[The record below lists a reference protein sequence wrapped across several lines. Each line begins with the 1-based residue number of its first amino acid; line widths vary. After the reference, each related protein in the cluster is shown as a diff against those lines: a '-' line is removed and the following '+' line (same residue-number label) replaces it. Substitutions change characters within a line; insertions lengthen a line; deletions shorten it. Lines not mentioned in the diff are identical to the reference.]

1 MPNVLKSISPAHQQ
15 AQRSKLWAL
24 LGDLPDR
31 DAPSKATLVRET
43 EQDGFIQEDWL
54 FEWNEMEPIPGVFL
68 RPLQGKGPFPAV
80 LYNHAH
86 GGDYTLGK
94 TELFEGRDALR
105 HAYGAELTKR
115 GYAVLSIDAWCFGE
129 RQGRTESAVFK
140 ELLWRGKVLWGM
152 MVFDTLK
159 AFDYLATREDVQ
171 VDSIVS
177 MGISMGGTMA
187 LWSTALEPC
196 IKACIDLCSLCEYE
210 ALITQQNLDKHGIYY
225 YVPSLLKHC
234 SAADLNALTLPRPR
248 LCVVGRHDG
257 LTPIE
262 GALSLDQTMRSH
274 ADAAGHPESWQL
286 LITET
291 GHFETEYSHQQV
303 LSFLSGL
310 QQAG

>member
-159 AFDYLATREDVQ
+159 AFDYLAAREDVQ
-171 VDSIVS
+171 ADSIVS

-187 LWSTALEPC
+187 LWSTALEPR
-196 IKACIDLCSLCEYE
+196 IRACIDLCSLAEYE
-210 ALITQQNLDKHGIYY
+210 SLINQQNLDRHGIYY
-225 YVPSLLKHC
+225 YVPALLKHF
-234 SAADLNALTLPRPR
+234 SAEELNHLTLPRPR

-262 GALSLDQTMRSH
+262 GVQSLDQTMRSQ
-274 ADAAGHPESWQL
+274 ADAAGQPESWQL

-303 LSFLSGL
+303 LSFLSEL
-310 QQAG
+310 QQT

>member
-1 MPNVLKSISPAHQQ
+1 MSNFPKSITPEHQQ
-15 AQRSKLWAL
+15 MQRTKLWGL

-31 DAPSKATLVRET
+31 DVPTKATLVRET
-43 EQDGFIQEDWL
+43 EQADFLQEDWL
-54 FEWNEMEPIPGVFL
+54 FEWNEVEPVPGVFL
-68 RPLQGKGPFPAV
+68 KPRQAKGSFPAV

-94 TELFEGRDALR
+94 KELLEGRDALR

-140 ELLWRGKVLWGM
+140 ELLWKGKVLWGM

-159 AFDYLATREDVQ
+159 AFDYLAAREDVRA
-171 VDSIVS
+171 DSIVS

-187 LWSTALEPC
+187 LWSTALEPRIC
-196 IKACIDLCSLCEYE
+196 ACVDLCRLAEYE
-210 ALITQQNLDKHGIYY
+210 SLITHQNLDRHGIYY
-225 YVPSLLKHC
+225 YVPALLKHF
-234 SAADLNALTLPRPR
+234 SAEELNQLTLPRPR

-262 GALSLDQTMRSH
+262 GVHGLDQALRSQ
-274 ADAAGHPESWQL
+274 ADADAHPEGWQL

-303 LSFLSGL
+303 LSFLSGV
-310 QQAG
+310 QPA

>member
-1 MPNVLKSISPAHQQ
+1 MFNSQKFISEYQQ
-15 AQRSKLWAL
+15 AQRSKLWGL

-43 EQDGFIQEDWL
+43 EQDGFTQEDWL
-54 FEWNEMEPIPGVFL
+54 FEWNEMEPVPGVFL
-68 RPLQGKGPFPAV
+68 KPLQAKAPFPAV

-94 TELFEGRDALR
+94 TELLKGRDALR

-159 AFDYLATREDVQ
+159 AFDYLAAREDVRA
-171 VDSIVS
+171 DSIVS

-187 LWSTALEPC
+187 LWSTALESR

-225 YVPSLLKHC
+225 YVPSLLKQF

-262 GALSLDQTMRSH
+262 GALSLDQPMRSH
-274 ADAAGHPESWQL
+274 ADAAGHPDSWQL

-310 QQAG
+310 QQT

>member
-1 MPNVLKSISPAHQQ
+1 MSNSLNSILSEKQQ
-15 AQRSKLWAL
+15 SQRAKLWSL

-31 DAPSKATLVRET
+31 DVPTKATLVRET
-43 EQDGFIQEDWL
+43 EQADFLQEDWL
-54 FEWNEMEPIPGVFL
+54 FEWNEVEPVPGVFL
-68 RPLQGKGPFPAV
+68 KPRQAKGPFPAV

-94 TELFEGRDALR
+94 KELLEGRDALC
-105 HAYGAELTKR
+105 HAYGAEFTKR

-140 ELLWRGKVLWGM
+140 ELLWKGKVLWGM

-159 AFDYLATREDVQ
+159 AFDYLAAREDVRA
-171 VDSIVS
+171 DSIVS

-187 LWSTALEPC
+187 LWSTALEPR
-196 IKACIDLCSLCEYE
+196 IRACIDLCSLAEYE
-210 ALITQQNLDKHGIYY
+210 SLITHQNLDRHGIYY
-225 YVPSLLKHC
+225 YVPALLKHF
-234 SAADLNALTLPRPR
+234 SAEELNQLTLPRPR

-262 GALSLDQTMRSH
+262 GVHGLDQALRSQ
-274 ADAAGHPESWQL
+274 ADADAHPEGWQL

-303 LSFLSGL
+303 LSFLSGV
-310 QQAG
+310 QPA

>member
-1 MPNVLKSISPAHQQ
+1 MSNSPKSISEYQE
-15 AQRSKLWAL
+15 AQRSKLWGL

-43 EQDGFIQEDWL
+43 EQDGFTQEDWL
-54 FEWNEMEPIPGVFL
+54 FEWNEMEPVPGVFL
-68 RPLQGKGPFPAV
+68 KPLRAKAPLPAV

-94 TELFEGRDALR
+94 TELLKGRDALR

-159 AFDYLATREDVQ
+159 AFDYLAAREDVRA
-171 VDSIVS
+171 DSIVS

-187 LWSTALEPC
+187 LWSTALESR

-225 YVPSLLKHC
+225 YVPSLLKQF

-262 GALSLDQTMRSH
+262 GALSLDQPMRSH
-274 ADAAGHPESWQL
+274 ADAAGHPDSWQL

-310 QQAG
+310 QQT

>member
-1 MPNVLKSISPAHQQ
+1 
-15 AQRSKLWAL
+15 
-24 LGDLPDR
+24 
-31 DAPSKATLVRET
+31 
-43 EQDGFIQEDWL
+43 
-54 FEWNEMEPIPGVFL
+54 
-68 RPLQGKGPFPAV
+68 
-80 LYNHAH
+80 
-86 GGDYTLGK
+86 LGK

-159 AFDYLATREDVQ
+159 AFDYLAAREDVQ
-171 VDSIVS
+171 ADSIVS

-187 LWSTALEPC
+187 LWSTALEPR
-196 IKACIDLCSLCEYE
+196 IRACIDLCSLAEYE
-210 ALITQQNLDKHGIYY
+210 SLINQQNLDRHGIYY
-225 YVPSLLKHC
+225 YVPALLKHF
-234 SAADLNALTLPRPR
+234 SAEELNHLTLPRPR

-262 GALSLDQTMRSH
+262 GVQSLDQTMRSQ
-274 ADAAGHPESWQL
+274 ADAAGQPESWQL

-303 LSFLSGL
+303 LSFLSEL
-310 QQAG
+310 QQT

>member
-1 MPNVLKSISPAHQQ
+1 MPNVLKSISPAHQK

-159 AFDYLATREDVQ
+159 AFDYLAAREDVQ
-171 VDSIVS
+171 ADSIVS

-187 LWSTALEPC
+187 LWSTALEPR
-196 IKACIDLCSLCEYE
+196 IRACIDLCSLAEYE
-210 ALITQQNLDKHGIYY
+210 SLINQQNLDRHGIYY
-225 YVPSLLKHC
+225 YVPALLKHF
-234 SAADLNALTLPRPR
+234 SAEELNHLTLPRPR

-262 GALSLDQTMRSH
+262 GVQSLDQTMRSQ
-274 ADAAGHPESWQL
+274 ADAAGQPESWQL

-303 LSFLSGL
+303 LSFLSEL
-310 QQAG
+310 QQA

>member
-1 MPNVLKSISPAHQQ
+1 MSNSPKSISEYQD
-15 AQRSKLWAL
+15 AQRSKLWGL

-31 DAPSKATLVRET
+31 GAPSKASLIRET
-43 EQDGFIQEDWL
+43 EQAGFIQEDWL
-54 FEWNEMEPIPGVFL
+54 FEWNEMELVPGVFL
-68 RPLQGKGPFPAV
+68 KPLQAKAPFPAV

-94 TELFEGRDALR
+94 TEFLEGRDALR

-159 AFDYLATREDVQ
+159 AFDYLAAREDVQ
-171 VDSIVS
+171 ADFIVS

-187 LWSTALEPC
+187 LWSKALEPR
-196 IKACIDLCSLCEYE
+196 IRACIDLCSLCEYE

-225 YVPSLLKHC
+225 YVPSLLKHF
-234 SAADLNALTLPRPR
+234 SAAELDALTLPRPR
-248 LCVVGRHDG
+248 LSVVGRHDG

-262 GALSLDQTMRSH
+262 GILSLDQTMRSH

-291 GHFETEYSHQQV
+291 GHFETEHSHQQV

-310 QQAG
+310 QQSG

>member
-43 EQDGFIQEDWL
+43 EKDGFIQEDWL

-94 TELFEGRDALR
+94 TELLEGRDALR
-105 HAYGAELTKR
+105 HAYGTELTKR

-140 ELLWRGKVLWGM
+140 ELLWRGKFLWGM

-159 AFDYLATREDVQ
+159 AFDYLVAREDVQ
-171 VDSIVS
+171 ADSIIS

-187 LWSTALEPC
+187 LWSTALEPR
-196 IKACIDLCSLCEYE
+196 IRACIDLCSLAEYE
-210 ALITQQNLDKHGIYY
+210 SLITQQNLDMHGIYY
-225 YVPSLLKHC
+225 YVPAFLKHF
-234 SAADLNALTLPRPR
+234 SAEELNHLTLPRPR

-262 GALSLDQTMRSH
+262 GVQSLDQTMRLQ

-303 LSFLSGL
+303 LSFLSEL
-310 QQAG
+310 QQA

>member
-1 MPNVLKSISPAHQQ
+1 MSNFPNSILSEKQQ
-15 AQRSKLWAL
+15 TQRAKLWGL

-31 DAPSKATLVRET
+31 DTPTKATLVCET
-43 EQDGFIQEDWL
+43 EQADFLQEDWL
-54 FEWNEMEPIPGVFL
+54 FEWNEVEPVPGVFL
-68 RPLQGKGPFPAV
+68 KPRQAKGPFPAV

-86 GGDYTLGK
+86 GGDYTMGK
-94 TELFEGRDALR
+94 KELLEGRDALR

-140 ELLWRGKVLWGM
+140 ELLWKGKVLWGM

-159 AFDYLATREDVQ
+159 AFDYIAAREDVRA
-171 VDSIVS
+171 DSIVS

-187 LWSTALEPC
+187 HWSTALEPR
-196 IKACIDLCSLCEYE
+196 IRACIDLCSLADYE
-210 ALITQQNLDKHGIYY
+210 SLITQQNLDRHGIYY
-225 YVPSLLKHC
+225 YVPSLLKHF
-234 SAADLNALTLPRPR
+234 SAEELNQLTLPRPR
-248 LCVVGRHDG
+248 LCVVGRHDA

-262 GALSLDQTMRSH
+262 GVHCLDQALRSQ
-274 ADAAGHPESWQL
+274 ADADAHPEGWQL

-303 LSFLSGL
+303 LSFLSGV
-310 QQAG
+310 QPA

>member
-1 MPNVLKSISPAHQQ
+1 MSNFPNSILSEKQQ
-15 AQRSKLWAL
+15 TQRAKLWGL

-31 DAPSKATLVRET
+31 DTPTKATLVCET
-43 EQDGFIQEDWL
+43 EQADFLQEDWL
-54 FEWNEMEPIPGVFL
+54 FEWNEVEPVPGVFL
-68 RPLQGKGPFPAV
+68 KPRQAKGPFPAV

-86 GGDYTLGK
+86 GGDYTMGK
-94 TELFEGRDALR
+94 KELLEGRDALR

-140 ELLWRGKVLWGM
+140 ELLWKGKVLWGM

-159 AFDYLATREDVQ
+159 AFDYIAAREDVRA
-171 VDSIVS
+171 DSIVS

-187 LWSTALEPC
+187 HWSTALEPR
-196 IKACIDLCSLCEYE
+196 IRACIDLCSLADYE
-210 ALITQQNLDKHGIYY
+210 SLITQQNLDRHGIYY
-225 YVPSLLKHC
+225 YVPSLLKHF
-234 SAADLNALTLPRPR
+234 SAEELNQLTLPRPR

-262 GALSLDQTMRSH
+262 GVQGLDQALRSQ
-274 ADAAGHPESWQL
+274 ADADGHPESWQL

-303 LSFLSGL
+303 LSILSEL
-310 QQAG
+310 QQS

>member
-1 MPNVLKSISPAHQQ
+1 MSNSPKSISEYQE
-15 AQRSKLWAL
+15 AQRSKLWGL

-43 EQDGFIQEDWL
+43 EQDGFTQEDWL
-54 FEWNEMEPIPGVFL
+54 FEWNEMEPVPGVFL
-68 RPLQGKGPFPAV
+68 KPLRAKAPFPAV

-94 TELFEGRDALR
+94 TELLKGRDALR

-159 AFDYLATREDVQ
+159 AFDYLAAREDVRA
-171 VDSIVS
+171 DSIVS

-187 LWSTALEPC
+187 LWSTALESR

-225 YVPSLLKHC
+225 YVPSLLKHF

-262 GALSLDQTMRSH
+262 GALSLDQPMRSH
-274 ADAAGHPESWQL
+274 ADAAGHPDSWQL

>member
-1 MPNVLKSISPAHQQ
+1 MSNFPNSILSEKQQ
-15 AQRSKLWAL
+15 TQRAKLWGL

-31 DAPSKATLVRET
+31 DTPTKATLVCET
-43 EQDGFIQEDWL
+43 EQADFLQEDWL
-54 FEWNEMEPIPGVFL
+54 FEWNEVEPVPGVFL
-68 RPLQGKGPFPAV
+68 KPRQAKGPFPAV

-86 GGDYTLGK
+86 GGDYTMGK
-94 TELFEGRDALR
+94 KELLEGRDALR

-140 ELLWRGKVLWGM
+140 ELLWKGKVLWGM

-159 AFDYLATREDVQ
+159 AFDYLAAREDIRA
-171 VDSIVS
+171 DSIVS

-187 LWSTALEPC
+187 HWSTALEPR
-196 IKACIDLCSLCEYE
+196 IRACIDLCSLADYE
-210 ALITQQNLDKHGIYY
+210 SLITQQNLDRHGIYY
-225 YVPSLLKHC
+225 YVPSLLKHF
-234 SAADLNALTLPRPR
+234 SAEELNQLTLPRPR

-262 GALSLDQTMRSH
+262 GVHGLDQALRSQ
-274 ADAAGHPESWQL
+274 ADADAHPEGWQL

-303 LSFLSGL
+303 LSFLSGV
-310 QQAG
+310 QPA

>member
-1 MPNVLKSISPAHQQ
+1 MSNSPKSISEYQQ
-15 AQRSKLWAL
+15 AQRSRLWGL

-31 DAPSKATLVRET
+31 DAPSKSTLVRET
-43 EQDGFIQEDWL
+43 EQAGFIQEDWL
-54 FEWNEMEPIPGVFL
+54 FEWNEMEPVPGVFL
-68 RPLQGKGPFPAV
+68 KPLRAKAPFPAV

-94 TELFEGRDALR
+94 TELLEGRDALR

-159 AFDYLATREDVQ
+159 AFDYLAAREDVQ
-171 VDSIVS
+171 ADSIVS

-187 LWSTALEPC
+187 LWSTALESR

-225 YVPSLLKHC
+225 YVPSLLKHL

-262 GALSLDQTMRSH
+262 GALGLDQPMRSH
-274 ADAAGHPESWQL
+274 ADAAGHPDSWQL

>member
-1 MPNVLKSISPAHQQ
+1 MSNSPKSISEYQQ
-15 AQRSKLWAL
+15 AQRSRLWGL

-43 EQDGFIQEDWL
+43 EQAGFIQEDWL
-54 FEWNEMEPIPGVFL
+54 FEWNEMEPVPGVFL
-68 RPLQGKGPFPAV
+68 KPLRAKTPFPAV

-94 TELFEGRDALR
+94 TELLKGRDALR

-159 AFDYLATREDVQ
+159 AFDYLAAREDVQ
-171 VDSIVS
+171 ADSIVS

-187 LWSTALEPC
+187 LWSTALESR

-225 YVPSLLKHC
+225 YVPSLLKHF

-310 QQAG
+310 QQA

>member
-1 MPNVLKSISPAHQQ
+1 MSNSPKSISEYQQ
-15 AQRSKLWAL
+15 AQRSRLWGL

-43 EQDGFIQEDWL
+43 EQAGFIQEDWL
-54 FEWNEMEPIPGVFL
+54 FEWNEMEPVPGVFL
-68 RPLQGKGPFPAV
+68 KPLRAKAPFPAV

-94 TELFEGRDALR
+94 TELLKGRDALR

-129 RQGRTESAVFK
+129 RQGRSESAVFK

-159 AFDYLATREDVQ
+159 AFDYLAAREDVRA
-171 VDSIVS
+171 DSIVS

-187 LWSTALEPC
+187 LWSTALESR

-225 YVPSLLKHC
+225 YVPSLLKHF

-310 QQAG
+310 QQA

>member
-1 MPNVLKSISPAHQQ
+1 MPNVLKSISPAHQK

-43 EQDGFIQEDWL
+43 EQDGCIQEDWL

-159 AFDYLATREDVQ
+159 AFDYLAAREDVQ
-171 VDSIVS
+171 ADSIVS

-187 LWSTALEPC
+187 LWSTALEPR
-196 IKACIDLCSLCEYE
+196 IRACIDLCSLAEYE
-210 ALITQQNLDKHGIYY
+210 SLINQQNLDRHGIYY
-225 YVPSLLKHC
+225 YVPALLKHF
-234 SAADLNALTLPRPR
+234 SAEELNHLTLPRPR

-262 GALSLDQTMRSH
+262 GVQSLDQTMRSQ
-274 ADAAGHPESWQL
+274 ADAAGQPESWQL

-303 LSFLSGL
+303 LSFLSEL
-310 QQAG
+310 QQA

>member
-1 MPNVLKSISPAHQQ
+1 
-15 AQRSKLWAL
+15 
-24 LGDLPDR
+24 
-31 DAPSKATLVRET
+31 
-43 EQDGFIQEDWL
+43 
-54 FEWNEMEPIPGVFL
+54 MEPIPGVFL
-68 RPLQGKGPFPAV
+68 KPLQAKGPVPAV

-94 TELFEGRDALR
+94 TELLEGRDALR
-105 HAYGAELTKR
+105 NAYGAELTKH

-159 AFDYLATREDVQ
+159 AFDYLAARKDVQ
-171 VDSIVS
+171 ADSIVS

-187 LWSTALEPC
+187 LWSTALEPR
-196 IKACIDLCSLCEYE
+196 IRACVDLCSLADYE
-210 ALITQQNLDKHGIYY
+210 SLIIQQNLDRHGIYY
-225 YVPSLLKHC
+225 YVPALLKHF
-234 SAADLNALTLPRPR
+234 SAEELNHLTLPRPR

-262 GALSLDQTMRSH
+262 GIQSLDQTMRSQ
-274 ADAAGHPESWQL
+274 ADAAGHPESWQF

-310 QQAG
+310 QQA

>member
-1 MPNVLKSISPAHQQ
+1 
-15 AQRSKLWAL
+15 
-24 LGDLPDR
+24 
-31 DAPSKATLVRET
+31 
-43 EQDGFIQEDWL
+43 
-54 FEWNEMEPIPGVFL
+54 MEPVPGVFL
-68 RPLQGKGPFPAV
+68 KPLQAKGPFPAV

-94 TELFEGRDALR
+94 TELLEGRDALR

-159 AFDYLATREDVQ
+159 AFDYLAAREDVQ
-171 VDSIVS
+171 ADSIVS

-274 ADAAGHPESWQL
+274 ADAVGHPESWQL